1 MKLYA
6 PKDTECVSVGGV
18 EIKVIKG
25 AVDVSPEIANELKAH
40 GFITEQQKNELDP
53 AKS

>member
-6 PKDTECVSVGGV
+6 PKDTESVSVGGV

-25 AVDVSPEIANELKAH
+25 SVDVSPEIAKELKAH
-40 GFITEQQKNELDP
+40 GFTEQPKNESDP

>member
-6 PKDTECVSVGGV
+6 PKDTESVSVGGI

-25 AVDVSPEIANELKAH
+25 AVDVPTEFANELKAH
-40 GFITEQQKNELDP
+40 GFSEQPKNEPDP
-53 AKS
+53 SKS